1 MRLLKFSRGTD
12 ARSWYESVLREARY
26 FEHLDRSRF
35 TAKDRAYATFA
46 RDVFHDGEI
55 LFRGIQLGSRHV
67 TLVFR
72 NVYAINAIYIERGR
86 LRLPEVEICRKDFRT
101 RIAFTGVS
109 QMTLP
114 DVEGGGPVCY
124 QFSNLSRHRG
134 GYDLRIAVW
143 GKFWSK
149 MGVIGLRFSDLQVE
163 DIGQKIAGYLPPGS
177 EARSYISWVNHS
189 PGYYARLYR
198 RRLEKMNR
206 NRSGI

>member
-1 MRLLKFSRGTD
+1 MGLLKFSRGTD
-12 ARSWYESVLREARY
+12 ARSSYESVLREARY

-35 TAKDRAYATFA
+35 TAKDFVYATFA
-46 RDVFHDGEI
+46 KDVFHDGEM
-55 LFRGIQLGSRHV
+55 LFRGVQLGSRQV
-67 TLVFR
+67 TLLFR
-72 NVYAINAIYIERGR
+72 NVYAIDAIYDERRR

-101 RIAFTGVS
+101 RIVFTGVS
-109 QMTLP
+109 QMILP

-124 QFSNLSRHRG
+124 QFSNLSRCRV

-177 EARSYISWVNHS
+177 DARSYISRVTHS
-189 PGYYARLYR
+189 PGYYARLHR
-198 RRLEKMNR
+198 RQLEKIDR
-206 NRSGI
+206 NRIGV